1 MDNVISYINEHQRS
15 DYQRVNFDSFL
26 KKIKFSFNIP
36 AIHVAVTNGKGSVCH
51 YLANIYQKAGYRV
64 GLFTSP
70 SVISFNE
77 VIKVNGEEIRD
88 EEIKN
93 FLEPH
98 QKLIDKYDLSS
109 FEILAFVAFEHFKN
123 QMCDIAI
130 IECGMGGEEDATN
143 VFTPILSIIT
153 SVSLEHTAYLG
164 KSLSEIATNKA
175 GIIKREVPVLI
186 GELDEEATN
195 AVVEVAKANKSKVY
209 QVAKYSNAVLTNIGY
224 KFDYTIYHNVTIN
237 SFANYSVGN
246 ASIALEATLIL
257 NDKFSVNIDNAK
269 QGLLEPLLPGRLQYL
284 STKPLII
291 VDGAHNPE
299 AMEKLE
305 NSLEMI
311 RKEKQIHI
319 IFASFRDK
327 NIQKM
332 LNILGLLSQDII
344 LTEFD
349 HPRCRNKD
357 EYFLFAEDYKFE
369 SDYLNAINSKI
380 KEFPDDIILITGSL
394 AFAGRVINDY
404 KNGLIKYEDVQ
415 Q

>member
-36 AIHVAVTNGKGSVCH
+36 AIHVAGTNGKGSVCH

-109 FEILAFVAFEHFKN
+109 FELLAFVACEHFKN

-327 NIQKM
+327 NIQNM

>member
-36 AIHVAVTNGKGSVCH
+36 AIHVAGTNGKGSVCH
-51 YLANIYQKAGYRV
+51 YLANIYHKAGYRV

-269 QGLLEPLLPGRLQYL
+269 QVLLEPLLPGRLQYL